1 MVLGSFILL
10 GTGLSAPLEAQELP
24 AQVEPYP
31 GPQLDLDSFWQA
43 QTSFDGAEL
52 DSGFSL
58 RHSRLPLR
66 WQISGGYGYTSGPT
80 TLLRGV
86 FAGGVGWVWDTPWCR
101 LVPQASAFWQL
112 SSTSSWGAELQLST
126 EWRLN
131 DGHYLAIAP
140 EVRFYTNGLS
150 PTFSLLVGLR
160 DEQTFLLPVIINPR
174 LKVPP
179 TEVTPQIMSQQGAKI
194 ALASDDPVD
203 ILDWSVTITDDKGR
217 LNHRWTGHGPP
228 PVNFLWPGS
237 RHPDNLQDQTFTVS
251 ATVEDD
257 LHRPWPV
264 PQASFTW
271 IPVPPIQARLTLPPG
286 LYSLGDEGQP
296 RDWVLCVHLTPASSL
311 RRWRLVIRD
320 PAGEIL
326 HSWSGTKEPS
336 PLVWS
341 GREALAEGLLSA
353 TTYTADLSW
362 QDRRGRNG
370 RLSAPFTTDIFV
382 QKTPEGLKILI
393 PTIHFPPNSANFQ
406 SDLGHELVREN
417 EVVLKRLA
425 EIFRKFS
432 RYAIRIEGYA
442 NLVHYQDPEKAA
454 REQEQQLL
462 PLSQQ
467 RAQAVADSLVELGID
482 RARIKVVGKGDKNPL
497 VPFSEQ
503 RENWKNRRVEFYLI
517 RPRR

>member
-1 MVLGSFILL
+1 MSGFLIL
-10 GTGLSAPLEAQELP
+10 GTGLSTRLEAQTVP

-31 GPQLDLDSFWQA
+31 GPQLDLDSFWQV

-58 RHSRLPLR
+58 RHSRLPIR
-66 WQISGGYGYTSGPT
+66 WQVSGGYGYTSGPT
-80 TLLRGV
+80 ALLRGV
-86 FAGGVGWVWDTPWCR
+86 FAAGVGWVWDTPWCR
-101 LVPQASAFWQL
+101 LVPQALAFWQL
-112 SSTSSWGAELQLST
+112 SSPSSWGAELQLST

-131 DGHYLAIAP
+131 DGHYLAFAP

-174 LKVPP
+174 LSIEPN
-179 TEVTPQIMSQQGAKI
+179 EVTPQIMSQHGAKI

-203 ILDWSVTITDDKGR
+203 ILNWSVTITDNEGR
-217 LNHRWTGHGPP
+217 INHQWKGHGPP
-228 PVNFLWPGS
+228 PVTFVWPGS
-237 RHPDNLQDQTFTVS
+237 RHPDNLNDQTFTVS

-257 LHRPWPV
+257 LHHPWPV
-264 PQASFTW
+264 PQSRFTW
-271 IPVPPIQARLTLPPG
+271 IPVPAIQGSLTLPSG
-286 LYSLGDEGQP
+286 LYSLGDEGQS
-296 RDWVLCVHLTPASSL
+296 RDWVLGVHLTPASSL

-326 HSWSGTKEPS
+326 HSWSGTKAPS
-336 PLVWS
+336 PVVWS
-341 GREALAEGLLSA
+341 GQEALAEGLLSA
-353 TTYTADLSW
+353 TTYTAELIW

-370 RLSAPFTTDIFV
+370 RISEPFTTDIFV

-393 PTIHFPPNSANFQ
+393 PTIHFPPNSASFQ
-406 SDLGHELVREN
+406 TALGHELIGEN
-417 EVVLKRLA
+417 EAVLKRLA

-454 REQEQQLL
+454 WEQKQQLL
-462 PLSQQ
+462 PLSLQ

-482 RARIKVVGKGDKNPL
+482 RARIKVVGKGDENPL
-497 VPFSEQ
+497 VPFSDQ